1 MSFDSDSASPSD
13 SGKSKKSVT
22 WSNDKPM
29 EESKPPSPRNSITS
43 TTSSRTCASPT
54 QKPVDTLSPTKT
66 IEEYVRSEAH
76 GRGLSEEALQEVIQ
90 SLMEEQANNVKEQE
104 KQALMAATDGC
115 QTATGSHT
123 GGSQNGNGSVARNCS
138 VKSV

>member
-1 MSFDSDSASPSD
+1 M
-13 SGKSKKSVT
+13 
-22 WSNDKPM
+22 
-29 EESKPPSPRNSITS
+29 
-43 TTSSRTCASPT
+43 
-54 QKPVDTLSPTKT
+54 SPTKT

-115 QTATGSHT
+115 LPATGSHT